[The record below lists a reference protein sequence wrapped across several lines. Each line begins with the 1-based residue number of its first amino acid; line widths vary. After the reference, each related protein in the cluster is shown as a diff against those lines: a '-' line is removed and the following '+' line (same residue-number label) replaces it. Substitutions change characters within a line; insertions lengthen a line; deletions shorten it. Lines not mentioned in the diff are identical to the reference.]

1 MRSIRLFADT
11 PLQPGL
17 GVALPDSAAA
27 HAVRVL
33 RLRTGDMVT
42 LFNGDGH
49 EYPARLAAADAREVC
64 AEITSRESPKR
75 ESSLRITLVQALARG
90 EKMDWIIQ
98 KATELGAARI
108 APVVSERSEV
118 KLDATR
124 SEKRLG
130 HWRAIA
136 IAACEQCGR
145 NTIPRIDAP
154 VALDAWLAGDTPM
167 ESGNRWV
174 LSPGGGANLRDPGP
188 LPAKIIVAVGPEGGF
203 GNNDLAA
210 LRQAGYDELALGP
223 RILRTETAG
232 IAALAAL
239 QALYGDF

>member
-1 MRSIRLFADT
+1 MQLRDPSGGTERAGLARWPLVACAVAAVGDWLLSAFCPNAGTPNVAAPVSARAVVSISLFMIRTPAGIPNPLCARRRTKAIVVIMASGFIHTFYSRLPCRFPPMRSIRLFADT

-49 EYPARLAAADAREVC
+49 EYPARLAAADAREVR

-98 KATELGAARI
+98 KAVELGAARI
-108 APVVSERSEV
+108 VPVSTERSEV
-118 KLDATR
+118 KLDDAR
-124 SEKRLG
+124 SRKRLE

-136 IAACEQCGR
+136 TAACE
-145 NTIPRIDAP
+145 
-154 VALDAWLAGDTPM
+154 
-167 ESGNRWV
+167 
-174 LSPGGGANLRDPGP
+174 
-188 LPAKIIVAVGPEGGF
+188 
-203 GNNDLAA
+203 
-210 LRQAGYDELALGP
+210 
-223 RILRTETAG
+223 
-232 IAALAAL
+232 
-239 QALYGDF
+239 